1 MLVRNWRS
9 YWRIPNKHRNK
20 TKVAEKLFLA
30 FLQHNF
36 FYIFRKKKK
45 KKSRSSTG
53 TRSIDYIFHGTHTQ
67 TSATHCKDQL
77 VNISIVIST
86 TCTFFSGF
94 HHYLQTKWPT
104 AAAVMALLTVNSI
117 LCSLIPSSCCL
128 WRQAPF
134 QLFIPVSFLS
144 ICLWS
149 PSWPSSIAI
158 LCLILVPLCLL
169 SPKFSSYSSHVR
181 NYALCPT
188 KLQL

>member
-67 TSATHCKDQL
+67 PTATHCKDQL

-117 LCSLIPSSCCL
+117 LCSLIPSCCL

-169 SPKFSSYSSHVR
+169 SPKFSSYSSLVR